1 MSGKVG
7 TSANKMICVK
17 GAFLWWRLCIP
28 SIRTIA
34 YVADKQSVI
43 CRIYGLLQGLCAS
56 SVKTTTYV
64 YNIFKIE
71 FFSNLNGKFWNKST
85 LILLGFL
92 GVCSNQTSSFKTIPS
107 LEFANI
113 YYNINYKFAYTSCI
127 NDFFDRSLF

>member
-1 MSGKVG
+1 MSGKMG
-7 TSANKMICVK
+7 TSANKMIYVK
-17 GAFLWWRLCIP
+17 DAFLWWRLCMP

-43 CRIYGLLQGLCAS
+43 CRIYCLLQGLCVS
-56 SVKTTTYV
+56 SFKTTTYV

-92 GVCSNQTSSFKTIPS
+92 GVCFYLLAPTRLLVWRPYLHLNSQTYITTYITN
-107 LEFANI
+107 LH
-113 YYNINYKFAYTSCI
+113 TH
-127 NDFFDRSLF
+127 LV